1 MLCTGIKSEMAH
13 KWAKWQHHPS
23 LLGCPQ
29 CSTWG
34 SNLKGPTS
42 GQSGYIT
49 PASWRS
55 PMLCKGANLRDGL
68 QVGKA
73 ATSAL
78 PSSGSPMLCTGNK
91 SEMAHEWAKR
101 QHHPFGLGVPQC
113 SARGSKLKW
122 PTSGQS
128 GYINPAFWGVP
139 NALHGENSHMA
150 QKWAKR
156 LHHPCL
162 LGGPQCSARGT
173 NLKWPK
179 NGQSGNTTPAFLGVP
194 NALHR
199 EQISNGPQVGKAATS
214 PLPSRGFPMLCTGKN
229 ADMAHKWARR
239 LHHHCLLG
247 STMLCTGI

>member
-1 MLCTGIKSEMAH
+1 MAY
-13 KWAKWQHHPS
+13 KWAKRLHLPC
-23 LLGCPQ
+23 LLRGPQ
-29 CSTWG
+29 CSARAT
-34 SNLKGPTS
+34 NLKWPTN
-42 GQSGYIT
+42 GQSGNIT
-49 PASWRS
+49 PSVLGS
-55 PMLCKGANLRDGL
+55 PNALHGDQSLNGP

-73 ATSAL
+73 ATSPL
-78 PSSGSPMLCTGNK
+78 PSGGSLMLCTGK
-91 SEMAHEWAKR
+91 
-101 QHHPFGLGVPQC
+101 
-113 SARGSKLKW
+113 
-122 PTSGQS
+122 
-128 GYINPAFWGVP
+128 
-139 NALHGENSHMA
+139 NSHMA

-162 LGGPQCSARGT
+162 LGGPECSARGT

-179 NGQSGNTTPAFLGVP
+179 NGQSGNITPAFLGVP

-247 STMLCTGI
+247 RPQCSARGFNMKWPTIGESGCISPAFSGVPNTLHVDLI